1 MANPT
6 TGTTGTGL
14 DTIIDLIWAD
24 TDLAEN
30 ISQDDI
36 IGGTQAADGMNQILI
51 EAITAGNLFDDGLI
65 SIGDVRAI
73 NGYIRS
79 HHKEAWKELHGDDE
93 YREETGYHLVQNDGG
108 STTLEYEQ
116 LINTVFDGVYH
127 LGFRI
132 KAGHLLNEDG
142 DENASLEDVSHWLT
156 YYMTG
161 GDSYYLGTKGN
172 DEVYGHILDDTLL
185 LGAGRDYGSGEGGD
199 DVLRGGAGRDTL
211 SGDDGHDQLFG
222 ETGRDKLYGGNGHD
236 QLFGGAGRDI
246 LDGDDGNDVLNGGA
260 GRDELNGGSG
270 DDILSG
276 EAGRDKLWAGM
287 GDDQLSGGAGNDEL
301 GGDDGD
307 DVLNGDAGNDELWG
321 ENGNDSI
328 FGGDGNDQIAGGNGR
343 DEIDGGAGR
352 DEIDGGRGDDTIL
365 GGDGRDDMWG
375 GNGNDRLDGG
385 TGRDQIGGGKG
396 DDTLLG
402 GDGNDVLGGGEGD
415 DALNGGDGNDVLYGD
430 EGADSF
436 LFARSANG
444 DDKIE
449 GFNHDEGDRIVVA
462 SGVDVALSA
471 LDGGSHTLL
480 VFTDSDT
487 GAALGSAKAL
497 WSEVQASDIVV
508 DDLAFV

>member
-24 TDLAEN
+24 TDLAES

-51 EAITAGNLFDDGLI
+51 EAITAGHLFDDGLI

-73 NGYIRS
+73 NSYIRD
-79 HHKEAWKELHGDDE
+79 HHKGAWKALHGDDE

-116 LINTVFDGVYH
+116 LVNTVFDGIYH
-127 LGFRI
+127 IGFRI
-132 KAGHLLNEDG
+132 KDGHLLNEDG

-161 GDSYYLGTKGN
+161 GDSYYLGTKAG
-172 DEVYGHILDDTLL
+172 DVVYGHILDDTLL

-199 DVLRGGAGRDTL
+199 DILRGGAGSDTL

-222 ETGRDKLYGGNGHD
+222 QSGRDKLYGGNGHD
-236 QLFGGAGRDI
+236 HLFGGGGRDI
-246 LDGDDGNDVLNGGA
+246 LDGDDGNDVLKGGGGGDTLA
-260 GRDELNGGSG
+260 GGSG
-270 DDILSG
+270 DDIMSG

-287 GDDQLSGGAGNDEL
+287 GDDQVSGGAGDDEM

-307 DVLNGDAGNDELWG
+307 DTLMGDAGDDRLWG

-328 FGGDGNDQIAGGNGR
+328 FGGTGDDQIGGGDGR
-343 DEIDGGAGR
+343 DTLDGGAGA
-352 DEIDGGRGDDTIL
+352 DKIDGGRGGDTL
-365 GGDGRDDMWG
+365 YGRAGRDELWG
-375 GNGNDRLDGG
+375 DDGNDTLDGG
-385 TGRDQIGGGKG
+385 LGADWLGGANG

-402 GDGNDVLGGGEGD
+402 AAGNDKLSGGDGD
-415 DALNGGDGNDVLYGD
+415 DALNGGADDDELYGD
-430 EGADSF
+430 DGADSF
-436 LFARSANG
+436 LFARAANG
-444 DDKIE
+444 DDEI
-449 GFNHDEGDRIVVA
+449 GDFSRRDGDRIVVE
-462 SGVDVALSA
+462 SGVDVALTSIQDNA
-471 LDGGSHTLL
+471 HTLL

-487 GAALGSAKAL
+487 GDLLGTATAL
-497 WSEVQASDIVV
+497 WSVVRASDIVV